1 MAEVSRSGDTNTVGG
16 AIVGGASTVFVNGKP
31 VGQVGNT
38 LTAHSPW
45 PKKKNNPHPPHAK
58 ATVTS
63 GSPSVFADGIAVAK
77 VGSSNSCGHSMASGS
92 PDVFV
97 A

>member
-1 MAEVSRSGDTNTVGG
+1 MSAISRVGDTNQEGG
-16 AIVGGASTVFVNGKP
+16 AITGGAPTVFANGKP

-38 LTAHSPW
+38 LTAHAPW
-45 PKKKNNPHPPHAK
+45 ARKPHPPHDK

-63 GSPSVFADGIAVAK
+63 GSPSVYADGIAVAK

-92 PDVFV
+92 PDVYV